1 MIGTYTQK
9 AAVLDIAL
17 RDGTAIYHG
26 GFARTARHLSLL
38 VAALRDSIDLHLDDQ
53 DVLYFLLIALVEII
67 VWLRYDTVT
76 NEFGPSTERS
86 ASDALAFQHPA
97 LTCGL

>member
-53 DVLYFLLIALVEII
+53 DVLYFLLIALVKII
-67 VWLRYDTVT
+67 VWLRYDTKVT
-76 NEFGPSTERS
+76 NKFVPSTEGS
-86 ASDALAFQHPA
+86 ALALQHPA
-97 LTCGL
+97 LTCEL